1 MVTIQSAKRALDILS
16 LFTQANCTLAVSDV
30 AVALEINNAT
40 AARLMAT
47 LEISG
52 FIKRTKANS
61 RRYCLDKK
69 IGELARAY
77 LSNMDLKEVAR
88 PYLEAL
94 HQKTREMIVICIREG
109 DKRCFLDW
117 IESSRPVR
125 FVVEM
130 KNPYGPL
137 HAGAP
142 GKAILA
148 FLPRDEVENI
158 LERTGLQ
165 RYTDITITK
174 KNKFIKELEQI
185 RKSGISISRG
195 EHTEHVSTIAAP
207 VRNFTGNVMA
217 SLAISWLTID
227 ESEHNE
233 KQYVNLLKKTAA
245 ELSKQMG
252 HFEIRSV
259 HHSKC
264 TKV

>member
-1 MVTIQSAKRALDILS
+1 MVVIQSAKRALDILS
-16 LFTQANCTLAVSDV
+16 LFTQSNSSLSVNDV
-30 AVALEINNAT
+30 AGALKINNPT

-47 LEISG
+47 LEVSG
-52 FIKRTKANS
+52 FIKRTKTNS
-61 RRYCLDKK
+61 RKFCLDKK

-77 LSNMDLKEVAR
+77 LSAIDLKEVAR
-88 PYLEAL
+88 PYLEEL
-94 HQKTREMIVICIREG
+94 HEKTSEMIVICVRQG

-148 FLPRDEVENI
+148 FLPTDEVEDI

-165 RYTDITITK
+165 RFTNITIT
-174 KNKFIKELEQI
+174 NNNEFLRELEKI
-185 RKSGISISRG
+185 RETGISVSRG

-207 VRNFTGNVMA
+207 VRNHTGNVIA
-217 SLAISWLTID
+217 SLGISWLTID
-227 ESEHNE
+227 GSEHEEN
-233 KQYVNLLKKTAA
+233 QYVTLLKKAAA
-245 ELSKQMG
+245 ELSTQMG
-252 HFEIRSV
+252 NYEISSADNSDCR
-259 HHSKC
+259 
-264 TKV
+264 